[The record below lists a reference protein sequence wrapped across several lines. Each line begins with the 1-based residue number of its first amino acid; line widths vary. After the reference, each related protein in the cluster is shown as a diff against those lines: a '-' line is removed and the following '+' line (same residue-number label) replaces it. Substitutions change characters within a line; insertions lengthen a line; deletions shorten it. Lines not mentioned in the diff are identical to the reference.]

1 MLAKHFLASPADMV
15 AAKKNIVE
23 YQRYTHVFPLN
34 INRATNIEKIM
45 FLESL
50 EARLRAK
57 LILVKAAEAK
67 AMTKPTVDPQVVQ
80 QEIVAQHGTEDS
92 STRIG
97 EI

>member
-1 MLAKHFLASPADMV
+1 M
-15 AAKKNIVE
+15 
-23 YQRYTHVFPLN
+23 Y
-34 INRATNIEKIM
+34 
-45 FLESL
+45 LESL

-57 LILVKAAEAK
+57 LKLVRAAEAK
-67 AMTKPTVDPQVVQ
+67 AETKAMVDPQVVQ

>member
-1 MLAKHFLASPADMV
+1 V
-15 AAKKNIVE
+15 
-23 YQRYTHVFPLN
+23 
-34 INRATNIEKIM
+34 

-67 AMTKPTVDPQVVQ
+67 AETKAPVVPLVVQ